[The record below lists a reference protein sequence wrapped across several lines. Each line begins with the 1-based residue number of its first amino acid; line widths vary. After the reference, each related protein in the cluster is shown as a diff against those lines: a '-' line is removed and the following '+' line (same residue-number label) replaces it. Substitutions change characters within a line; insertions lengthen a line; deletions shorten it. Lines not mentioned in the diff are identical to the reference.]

1 MKNKMSLFF
10 LLITT
15 ALFAAESDFREKETA
30 LENLK
35 QKLQDA
41 RDSLHNEIAAR
52 WNAKQ
57 KEVEQRQ
64 RDKEE
69 LQQILET
76 QQKAIT
82 ELALQKE
89 NVYSNQQ
96 RLEEQRQ
103 LLQEKKQEWSYNK
116 TLVNDLLQ
124 KESDAVIGMFPS
136 IMEEYRGAV
145 EEIKSKFAKDGN
157 IPAAVSRF
165 WDVVS
170 NSIGE
175 SNKIGVVKETV
186 LPDGETS
193 KLLSILRFGNVFG
206 YGIGED
212 GSVYAINQSG
222 RTGAHRYTIK
232 RIENYHLEE
241 KLVLLLP
248 QCLKNEVQQVHIPVD
263 ILQNENSQILTTGKK
278 ETSFSKLKKFIYAGG
293 PVMIPLLLIPVWALI
308 LIVIKTIQFAYKKL
322 LFVKTAKKV
331 ETLLEKDDYD
341 GVKAFVEKK
350 KGIAARI
357 AQKCLHNT
365 CNGRNDAEKGV
376 REVLINEA
384 AILGTHLNTL
394 AVLAAVAPLLG
405 LLGTV
410 TGMINLFEVI
420 TRFGT
425 GDPKILA
432 GGISE
437 ALITTE
443 TGLIIAIPVLL
454 FHNYLRNRKNRIVID
469 LQLHALRLLNKIYGG
484 KL

>member
-1 MKNKMSLFF
+1 MKNKISLFF

-15 ALFAAESDFREKETA
+15 VLFAAESDFREKETA

-35 QKLQDA
+35 QKLQDT

-57 KEVEQRQ
+57 KEVGQRQ

-124 KESDAVIGMFPS
+124 KESDAVIGMFPAT
-136 IMEEYRGAV
+136 MEVYRGTV
-145 EEIKSKFAKDGN
+145 EEIKSKFTKDGN

-175 SNKIGVVKETV
+175 SNKNGVVKETV

-206 YGIGED
+206 YGMGED

-222 RTGAHRYTIK
+222 RTGVHRYTIK
-232 RIENYHLEE
+232 RIENYQLEE

-308 LIVIKTIQFAYKKL
+308 LIVVKIIQFSYKKL
-322 LFVKTAKKV
+322 LFAKTGKKV
-331 ETLLEKDDYD
+331 EALLEKDDYD
-341 GVKAFVEKK
+341 GAKAFIEKE

-365 CNGRNDAEKGV
+365 SNGRDDAEKGV
-376 REVLINEA
+376 REVLMNEA

-443 TGLIIAIPVLL
+443 AGLIIAIPVLL

-484 KL
+484 KS

>member
-1 MKNKMSLFF
+1 MKNKISLFF

-15 ALFAAESDFREKETA
+15 ALFAAESDFREKETV

-35 QKLQDA
+35 QKLQDT

-57 KEVEQRQ
+57 KEVGQRQ

-124 KESDAVIGMFPS
+124 KESDAVIGMFPAT
-136 IMEEYRGAV
+136 MEVYRGTV
-145 EEIKSKFAKDGN
+145 EEIKSKFTKDGN

-175 SNKIGVVKETV
+175 SNKNGVVKETV

-206 YGIGED
+206 YGMGED

-222 RTGAHRYTIK
+222 RTGVHRYTIK
-232 RIENYHLEE
+232 RIENYQLEE

-308 LIVIKTIQFAYKKL
+308 LIVVKIIQFSYKKL
-322 LFVKTAKKV
+322 LFAKTGKKV
-331 ETLLEKDDYD
+331 EALLEKDDYD
-341 GVKAFVEKK
+341 GAKAFIEKE

-365 CNGRNDAEKGV
+365 SNGRDDAEKGV
-376 REVLINEA
+376 REVLMNEA

-443 TGLIIAIPVLL
+443 AGLIIAIPVLL

-484 KL
+484 KS